1 MQKAIAGRLGVW
13 MAVFILAAGCGDD
26 QDPVDALGLDFFP
39 VTEASFLVYSVEETV
54 YSNSQPTS
62 SSFEWRW
69 EIRPTESTPSSRLFT
84 IRTFTR
90 TLATDPWVESTLI
103 SGEQDGQKLLV
114 YEGNIPFVRM
124 MYPLA
129 NGLTWDGNQFNTLGG
144 EEKCGNSSIDCDVF
158 EVIDLN
164 EPLNLNDLSFD
175 QTITV
180 IQSNEEDVIVGND
193 IRKEVYA
200 RGVGLVTREVNQVV
214 YCTAPACLGQQQI
227 ETGVVRTQK
236 LKEYGSL

>member
-1 MQKAIAGRLGVW
+1 MQKAIARRWGVW
-13 MAVFILAAGCGDD
+13 MAVFMLATGCGDD
-26 QDPVDALGLDFFP
+26 QNPVDALGLDFFP
-39 VTEASFLVYSVEETV
+39 VTEASFLVYSVDETV
-54 YSNSQPTS
+54 YSNSQPTV
-62 SSFEWRW
+62 SSFEWKW
-69 EIRPTESTPSSRLFT
+69 EIQPTESTPSSRSFT

-90 TLATDPWVESTLI
+90 TSTTDPWVESTLI
-103 SGEQDGQKLLV
+103 SGEQDGQKLLI
-114 YEGNIPFVRM
+114 YEGNIPVVRL

-144 EEKCGNSSIDCDVF
+144 EEKCGNSSINCDVF
-158 EVIDLN
+158 EVTGFN
-164 EPLNLNDLSFD
+164 EPLSLNDLSFD

-180 IQSNEEDVIVGND
+180 IQSSEEDVIVGND
-193 IRKEVYA
+193 IRREVYA

-227 ETGVVRTQK
+227 ETGVIRTQK